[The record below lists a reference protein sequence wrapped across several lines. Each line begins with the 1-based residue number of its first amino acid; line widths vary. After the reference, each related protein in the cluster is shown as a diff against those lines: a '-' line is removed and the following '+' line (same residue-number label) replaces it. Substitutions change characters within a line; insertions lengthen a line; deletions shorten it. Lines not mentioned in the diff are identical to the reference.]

1 MHLMKKKQAGV
12 FSGLFR
18 AKTFL
23 IFKACLLH
31 YAFNIIKTVAVKKGY
46 YLPVTWRF
54 GFAKMFIFC
63 CLMTVL
69 WSCNSAATG
78 TGTPYGKP
86 AGGTAVAASEKSEF
100 VDLMRKDG
108 VDKDHETAEV
118 LTYLLNSTDPDEPYT
133 AAVIENPSDCD
144 IIFRMVEINSG
155 RIYNLPVARRNYNQF
170 KIAKGNYTM
179 RANICQGKF
188 YSQERVTEPL
198 IIKLKKL

>member
-23 IFKACLLH
+23 IFKPDYC
-31 YAFNIIKTVAVKKGY
+31 NINMIKTVALKKIN
-46 YLPVTWRF
+46 YLRVTGKF
-54 GFAKMFIFC
+54 SFAKRLVFC
-63 CLMTVL
+63 SFMIMLG
-69 WSCNSAATG
+69 SCKSAASGYETL
-78 TGTPYGKP
+78 P
-86 AGGTAVAASEKSEF
+86 AGGTAVMAAEKNEF
-100 VDLMRKDG
+100 ADLMRKDG

-118 LTYLLNSTDPDEPYT
+118 LTYLLNSTDPDDPYT

-144 IIFRMVEINSG
+144 IVFRMVEINSG

-170 KIAKGNYTM
+170 KIAKGSYTM